1 MRPSLDAPHDL
12 RRSRANIDWLS
23 TGTDLAA
30 RQMGMRSLL
39 LPRSWSLLAVCL
51 LLPTIAS
58 AQKNIF
64 LPSPLTVEEAARLAR
79 QRRAEILAARARA
92 TAAEQRPAQVAAPPD
107 PMLML
112 AADHIPFMLHGADAS
127 AQFQQDFP
135 LSRQLSHR
143 RRAAEAA
150 AVGARAEVART
161 RLDVELDAMRAYF
174 MLDERRRT
182 SAVVDEQLALAA
194 RLVAAT
200 MARFSSGRG
209 SQGDVLQSQSEQAR
223 LQAERQALDSEIRGA
238 EAMLRAALALP
249 QETFIPLLA
258 SAESQTP
265 PLAPSAL
272 VQTALSRRP
281 ELAVMR
287 AEQQRARA
295 DVDVMRSMYFP
306 MGSVRTGPAYTTTD
320 GAGWMLMLGV
330 SVPVWRGRLRAGVA
344 EAQAM
349 VQMADAEVQATS
361 VMITGEAAA
370 AREEVAAAQA
380 RLGVIQREVL
390 PLSQK
395 GAQSQLAGYAAG
407 QVPLASLLLAFRTLL
422 EARID
427 EVMAQ
432 VNLGLSWSRLRRA
445 VGVSTNAEGNP

>member
-1 MRPSLDAPHDL
+1 MRLKSPF
-12 RRSRANIDWLS
+12 
-23 TGTDLAA
+23 LA
-30 RQMGMRSLL
+30 GII
-39 LPRSWSLLAVCL
+39 AVTCL
-51 LLPTIAS
+51 ISSPFAIA
-58 AQKNIF
+58 QERVG
-64 LPSPLTVEEAARLAR
+64 LPSPLNVEQAVQLAR

-92 TAAEQRPAQVAAPPD
+92 NASAQRPAQVAAPPD
-107 PMLML
+107 PMIMVSV
-112 AADHIPFMLHGADAS
+112 DHLPFALHGVDVS

-135 LSRQLSHR
+135 LSRILSHR
-143 RRAAEAA
+143 RRAAEAG
-150 AVGARAEVART
+150 AVGARAELSRAG
-161 RLDVELDAMRAYF
+161 LDVELDAARAFF

-182 SAVVDEQLALAA
+182 SAVLDEQLALAA

-209 SQGDVLQSQSEQAR
+209 SQGDVLQAQSEQAR
-223 LQAERQALDSEIRGA
+223 LRAERQALDSEIRGA

-249 QETFIPLLA
+249 QETPIPPLA
-258 SAESQTP
+258 SAESQIS

-330 SVPVWRGRLRAGVA
+330 SLPVWRGRLRAGVA

-380 RLGVIQREVL
+380 RLGAIQREVL

-407 QVPLASLLLAFRTLL
+407 QVPLASSLLAFRTLL
-422 EARID
+422 EVRMD

-432 VNLGLSWSRLRRA
+432 VNLGLAWSRLRRA
-445 VGVSTNAEGNP
+445 VGVSTNVEGNP

>member
-1 MRPSLDAPHDL
+1 
-12 RRSRANIDWLS
+12 
-23 TGTDLAA
+23 
-30 RQMGMRSLL
+30 MRSKF
-39 LPRSWSLLAVCL
+39 RFLAGIIAAACL
-51 LLPTIAS
+51 LSSTFAVTQELVG
-58 AQKNIF
+58 
-64 LPSPLTVEEAARLAR
+64 LPSPLTVEQAVSLAR

-92 TAAEQRPAQVAAPPD
+92 NAAAQRPAQVAAPPD
-107 PMLML
+107 PMIMFSV
-112 AADHIPFMLHGADAS
+112 DHLPFALHGADMS
-127 AQFQQDFP
+127 AQYQQDFP
-135 LSRQLSHR
+135 LSRILSHR
-143 RRAAEAA
+143 RRAAEAG
-150 AVGARAEVART
+150 AVGARAELLRAG
-161 RLDVELDAMRAYF
+161 LDVEIDAARAFF
-174 MLDERRRT
+174 MLDERRLT
-182 SAVVDEQLALAA
+182 SAVLNEQLALAA

-209 SQGDVLQSQSEQAR
+209 SQGDVLQAQSEQAR

-249 QETFIPLLA
+249 QETFVPPLA
-258 SAESQTP
+258 WAESQIP

-272 VQTALSRRP
+272 VQTALNRRP

-287 AEQQRARA
+287 AEQQRTRA

-306 MGSVRTGPAYTTTD
+306 MGFVSTGPAYTMTD

-330 SVPVWRGRLRAGVA
+330 SLPVWRGRLRAGVA

-380 RLGVIQREVL
+380 RLGAIQREVL
-390 PLSQK
+390 PLSEK

-422 EARID
+422 EVRID
-427 EVMAQ
+427 EVTAQ
-432 VNLGLSWSRLRRA
+432 VNLGLAWSRLRRA
-445 VGVSTNAEGNP
+445 VGASMSAEGNP

>member
-1 MRPSLDAPHDL
+1 
-12 RRSRANIDWLS
+12 
-23 TGTDLAA
+23 
-30 RQMGMRSLL
+30 MRSKT
-39 LPRSWSLLAVCL
+39 RFLAGIIAATCL
-51 LLPTIAS
+51 LSSTFAV
-58 AQKNIF
+58 AQELVG
-64 LPSPLTVEEAARLAR
+64 LPSPLNVEQAVRLAR
-79 QRRAEILAARARA
+79 QRRSEILAARARA
-92 TAAEQRPAQVAAPPD
+92 NAAAQRPAQVAAPPD
-107 PMLML
+107 PMIMVSV
-112 AADHIPFMLHGADAS
+112 DHLPFALHGADVS

-135 LSRQLSHR
+135 LSRILSHR
-143 RRAAEAA
+143 RRAAEAG
-150 AVGARAEVART
+150 AVGARAELSRAG
-161 RLDVELDAMRAYF
+161 LDVELDAARAFF

-182 SAVVDEQLALAA
+182 SAVLEEQLALAA

-200 MARFSSGRG
+200 LARFSSGRG
-209 SQGDVLQSQSEQAR
+209 SQGDVLQAQSEQAR
-223 LQAERQALDSEIRGA
+223 LRAERQALDSEIRGA
-238 EAMLRAALALP
+238 EAMLRATLALP
-249 QETFIPLLA
+249 QETPIPPLA
-258 SAESQTP
+258 SAESQIP

-295 DVDVMRSMYFP
+295 DVDVMRSMYVP
-306 MGSVRTGPAYTTTD
+306 MGFVRTGPAYTMTD

-330 SVPVWRGRLRAGVA
+330 SLPVWRGRLRAGVA

-380 RLGVIQREVL
+380 RLGAIQREVL

-407 QVPLASLLLAFRTLL
+407 QVPLASMLLAFRTLL

-432 VNLGLSWSRLRRA
+432 VNLGLAWSRLRRA